1 MNITDLRARVDTLN
15 DRSYLVTRGVEPD
28 GDPVLTLV
36 NTVETNGPEK
46 LDPLLQALVDKLPKP
61 NTVWSIND
69 RGNWLKATALVFNLL
84 YKTGEDEAGFKQK
97 NSSNVSAAG

>member
-1 MNITDLRARVDTLN
+1 MNITDLRAKVDTLN
-15 DRSYLVTRGVEPD
+15 DRSNLVTRGVEPD

-69 RGNWLKATALVFNLL
+69 RGSWLKAAAMAFNLVYRL
-84 YKTGEDEAGFKQK
+84 PERDEQA
-97 NSSNVSAAG
+97 SSVLKSVGKSVG